1 MCMRPLG
8 DMAMFYL
15 AAAVSDFFVPPSRM
29 VEHKIQSGEI
39 PQSVL
44 AGKKDGEAAKVVMK
58 DQEKLADGEKEEAG
72 NGNEVKVTPGAGQK
86 LVIDLDPVPKFLKK
100 LVEAWAPDAMII
112 SFKVISTS
120 CFARLLYTR

>member
-44 AGKKDGEAAKVVMK
+44 AEMKDGEAAKVVMK
-58 DQEKLADGEKEEAG
+58 DGGREKGSEE
-72 NGNEVKVTPGAGQK
+72 EVVKAAPGAGQK

-112 SFKVISTS
+112 SFKVSST
-120 CFARLLYTR
+120 CPLLYMY

>member
-39 PQSVL
+39 SQSAL
-44 AGKKDGEAAKVVMK
+44 AGKRDGEAAKVVMS
-58 DQEKLADGEKEEAG
+58 DEEKEQWSEK
-72 NGNEVKVTPGAGQK
+72 EVVNAPGAGQK

-112 SFKVISTS
+112 SFKVWLL
-120 CFARLLYTR
+120 CFLLLYMY